1 MNDYKFSVIIPAYN
15 EEKLISQTLNYL
27 LADDYLSNIE
37 ILVVCNGCYDKTYE
51 NVNRYIEENQS
62 SLNEKSITLLVTLIE
77 EASKTNAINI
87 GVIQT
92 VAEIKI
98 LLDADIEMTGQ
109 GIETLVDELIERKL
123 KGLTPKVTFSYQY
136 SSFFVRQYYNIAS
149 QSFYNTKYRLSNVIA
164 LSPEG
169 VSTLGTL
176 PKIIADDEYIRRL
189 FSDSE
194 VSISDNCAYT
204 FICSKTLGSLL
215 QVLTRVERG
224 NIQLTQFSHKF
235 KVTCK
240 VKGYRSFSILS
251 FPFFMIIKFL
261 IKIRA
266 KFQLARGNIF
276 QWERD
281 ESNRT
286 IK

>member
-15 EEKLISQTLNYL
+15 EEKLINQTLTYL
-27 LADDYLSNIE
+27 LADDYLGNIE

-51 NVNRYIEENQS
+51 NVIRYIEQNQP
-62 SLNEKSITLLVTLIE
+62 SLDEKSITLLVTSIE
-77 EASKTNAINI
+77 EASKTNAINA

-92 VAEIKI
+92 AAGIKI

-109 GIETLVDELIERKL
+109 GIETLVDELIERNL
-123 KGLTPKVTFSYQY
+123 KGITPKVTFSYQY
-136 SSFFVRQYYNIAS
+136 SSFFVRQYYIIAS
-149 QSFYNTKYRLSNVIA
+149 QSYYNTKYRLSNVIA

-176 PKIIADDEYIRRL
+176 PKVIADDEYIRRL

-194 VSISDNCAYT
+194 VSISDNCAYN

-215 QVLTRVERG
+215 QVLTRAERG
-224 NIQLTQFSHKF
+224 NLQLTKFSHKF

-240 VKGYRSFSILS
+240 VKSYRSFSILS
-251 FPFFMIIKFL
+251 FPFFIIIKLL

-286 IK
+286 IE

>member
-15 EEKLISQTLNYL
+15 EETLINETLNYL
-27 LADDYLSNIE
+27 LSDDYLSNIE

-87 GVIQT
+87 GVIKT
-92 VAEIKI
+92 VAGIKI

-109 GIETLVDELIERKL
+109 GIETLVDELIERDL
-123 KGLTPKVTFSYQY
+123 KGLTPKITFLYQH
-136 SSFFVRQYYNIAS
+136 SNFFVRQYYNIAS
-149 QSFYNTKYRLSNVIA
+149 QSFYNAKYRLSNVIA

-169 VSTLGTL
+169 VSTIGTL
-176 PKIIADDEYIRRL
+176 PKVIADDEYIRRL

-194 VSISDNCAYT
+194 VSISGNCAYN

-224 NIQLTQFSHKF
+224 NIQLAKLPHKF
-235 KVTCK
+235 KGTTK
-240 VKGYRSFSILS
+240 VKGYHSFSILS
-251 FPFFMIIKFL
+251 FPFFIIIKLL

-266 KFQLARGNIF
+266 KFQLARGHIF